1 MKRIL
6 TGLKPSGELTLGSLI
21 GCINQMVKLQDEYDS
36 FMFVPDMHA
45 ITVKQD
51 PKMLRERIRKNVAL
65 YLACG
70 VDPDKN
76 TIYLQSENLYHANL
90 SWVLECTTYM
100 GEASRMTQY
109 KDKSSK
115 GENVTVG
122 LFTYPILMAADIL
135 LYDADYVPV
144 GIDQK
149 QHVELARDIALRF
162 NKTYGDT
169 FKMPEPMMSEVGVKI
184 MDLQEPTKKMSK
196 SDETYKG
203 VILLLDDEKT
213 IRKKIM
219 SAVTDS
225 DNKIY
230 YDKDNK
236 PGVSNLLTIYSYL
249 KNISIEEN
257 KDIKYLNDYD
267 IIKIVYVTPYDYYRS
282 DLIESTLENVNDRDK
297 ENIINL
303 LNIFDPDVVDFKLVK
318 KFNTGRSYIYIDHNV
333 YGTTPLFSFGDS
345 IKKIFTLAT
354 AMISAK
360 GGILLVDEIES
371 AIHKNHINKVF
382 NSIIKI
388 CKEYKVQLICTTHS
402 LEAID
407 GIILSLGN
415 QIDLLSC
422 FRIEVYN
429 NKTYYTKFSGDRLK
443 DIRNLLGQD
452 VR

>member
-21 GCINQMVKLQDEYDS
+21 GCINQMVKLQEEYDS

-236 PGVSNLLTIYSYL
+236 PGVSNLLTIYSSL
-249 KNISIEEN
+249 KNINIEEAEDYF
-257 KDIKYLNDYD
+257 KDYNYGNFKKEVADLVVSVLSNIQTKYN
-267 IIKIVYVTPYDYYRS
+267 
-282 DLIESTLENVNDRDK
+282 E
-297 ENIINL
+297 IINGTML
-303 LNIFDPDVVDFKLVK
+303 DDILDKGREKTCEIAKEKTLDVFRKVGL
-318 KFNTGRSYIYIDHNV
+318 GRN
-333 YGTTPLFSFGDS
+333 
-345 IKKIFTLAT
+345 
-354 AMISAK
+354 
-360 GGILLVDEIES
+360 
-371 AIHKNHINKVF
+371 
-382 NSIIKI
+382 
-388 CKEYKVQLICTTHS
+388 
-402 LEAID
+402 
-407 GIILSLGN
+407 
-415 QIDLLSC
+415 
-422 FRIEVYN
+422 
-429 NKTYYTKFSGDRLK
+429 
-443 DIRNLLGQD
+443 
-452 VR
+452 

>member
-236 PGVSNLLTIYSYL
+236 PGVSNLLTIYSSL
-249 KNISIEEN
+249 KNISIEEAEDYF
-257 KDIKYLNDYD
+257 KDYNYGNFKKEVADLVVSVLSNIQTKYN
-267 IIKIVYVTPYDYYRS
+267 
-282 DLIESTLENVNDRDK
+282 E
-297 ENIINL
+297 IINGTML
-303 LNIFDPDVVDFKLVK
+303 DDILDK
-318 KFNTGRSYIYIDHNV
+318 GR
-333 YGTTPLFSFGDS
+333 
-345 IKKIFTLAT
+345 
-354 AMISAK
+354 
-360 GGILLVDEIES
+360 E
-371 AIHKNHINKVF
+371 
-382 NSIIKI
+382 
-388 CKEYKVQLICTTHS
+388 
-402 LEAID
+402 
-407 GIILSLGN
+407 
-415 QIDLLSC
+415 
-422 FRIEVYN
+422 
-429 NKTYYTKFSGDRLK
+429 KTYEIAKEKTLDVFRKVGLG
-443 DIRNLLGQD
+443 RN
-452 VR
+452 

>member
-169 FKMPEPMMSEVGVKI
+169 FKMPEPMMSDVGVKI

-213 IRKKIM
+213 IRKQIVILKYIM
-219 SAVTDS
+219 T
-225 DNKIY
+225 K
-230 YDKDNK
+230 
-236 PGVSNLLTIYSYL
+236 
-249 KNISIEEN
+249 
-257 KDIKYLNDYD
+257 
-267 IIKIVYVTPYDYYRS
+267 
-282 DLIESTLENVNDRDK
+282 
-297 ENIINL
+297 IINL
-303 LNIFDPDVVDFKLVK
+303 EFL
-318 KFNTGRSYIYIDHNV
+318 IYLL
-333 YGTTPLFSFGDS
+333 Y
-345 IKKIFTLAT
+345 
-354 AMISAK
+354 
-360 GGILLVDEIES
+360 ILL
-371 AIHKNHINKVF
+371 
-382 NSIIKI
+382 
-388 CKEYKVQLICTTHS
+388 
-402 LEAID
+402 
-407 GIILSLGN
+407 
-415 QIDLLSC
+415 
-422 FRIEVYN
+422 
-429 NKTYYTKFSGDRLK
+429 
-443 DIRNLLGQD
+443 
-452 VR
+452 

>member
-51 PKMLRERIRKNVAL
+51 PKMLRERIKKNVAL

-70 VDPDKN
+70 VDPNKN

-149 QHVELARDIALRF
+149 QHVELARNIALRF
-162 NKTYGDT
+162 NNTYGNT
-169 FKMPEPMMSEVGVKI
+169 FKMPEPMMSEVGIKI
-184 MDLQEPTKKMSK
+184 MDLQDPTKKMSK

-203 VILLLDDEKT
+203 VILLLDDEKI

-236 PGVSNLLTIYSYL
+236 PGVSNLLTIYSSL
-249 KNISIEEN
+249 KNISIEEAEDYF
-257 KDIKYLNDYD
+257 KDYNYGNFKKEVADVVVSVLSNIQDKYN
-267 IIKIVYVTPYDYYRS
+267 
-282 DLIESTLENVNDRDK
+282 E
-297 ENIINL
+297 IINSSML
-303 LNIFDPDVVDFKLVK
+303 DDILDKGREKTCEIAKEKTLDVFKKVGL
-318 KFNTGRSYIYIDHNV
+318 GRN
-333 YGTTPLFSFGDS
+333 
-345 IKKIFTLAT
+345 
-354 AMISAK
+354 
-360 GGILLVDEIES
+360 
-371 AIHKNHINKVF
+371 
-382 NSIIKI
+382 
-388 CKEYKVQLICTTHS
+388 
-402 LEAID
+402 
-407 GIILSLGN
+407 
-415 QIDLLSC
+415 
-422 FRIEVYN
+422 
-429 NKTYYTKFSGDRLK
+429 
-443 DIRNLLGQD
+443 
-452 VR
+452 

>member
-21 GCINQMVKLQDEYDS
+21 GCINQMVKLQEEYDS

-236 PGVSNLLTIYSYL
+236 PGVSNLLTIYSSL
-249 KNISIEEN
+249 KNISIEEAEDYF
-257 KDIKYLNDYD
+257 KDYNYGNFKKEVADLVVSVLSNIQTKYN
-267 IIKIVYVTPYDYYRS
+267 
-282 DLIESTLENVNDRDK
+282 E
-297 ENIINL
+297 IINGTML
-303 LNIFDPDVVDFKLVK
+303 DDILDKGRKKTCEIAKEKTLDVFRKVGL
-318 KFNTGRSYIYIDHNV
+318 GRN
-333 YGTTPLFSFGDS
+333 
-345 IKKIFTLAT
+345 
-354 AMISAK
+354 
-360 GGILLVDEIES
+360 
-371 AIHKNHINKVF
+371 
-382 NSIIKI
+382 
-388 CKEYKVQLICTTHS
+388 
-402 LEAID
+402 
-407 GIILSLGN
+407 
-415 QIDLLSC
+415 
-422 FRIEVYN
+422 
-429 NKTYYTKFSGDRLK
+429 
-443 DIRNLLGQD
+443 
-452 VR
+452 

>member
-1 MKRIL
+1 
-6 TGLKPSGELTLGSLI
+6 
-21 GCINQMVKLQDEYDS
+21 MVKLQDEYDS

-236 PGVSNLLTIYSYL
+236 PGVSNLLTIYSSL
-249 KNISIEEN
+249 KNISIEEAEDYF
-257 KDIKYLNDYD
+257 KDYNYGNFKKEVADLVVSVLSNIQTKYN
-267 IIKIVYVTPYDYYRS
+267 
-282 DLIESTLENVNDRDK
+282 E
-297 ENIINL
+297 IINGTML
-303 LNIFDPDVVDFKLVK
+303 DDILDKGREKTCEIAKEKTLDVFRKVGL
-318 KFNTGRSYIYIDHNV
+318 GRN
-333 YGTTPLFSFGDS
+333 
-345 IKKIFTLAT
+345 
-354 AMISAK
+354 
-360 GGILLVDEIES
+360 
-371 AIHKNHINKVF
+371 
-382 NSIIKI
+382 
-388 CKEYKVQLICTTHS
+388 
-402 LEAID
+402 
-407 GIILSLGN
+407 
-415 QIDLLSC
+415 
-422 FRIEVYN
+422 
-429 NKTYYTKFSGDRLK
+429 
-443 DIRNLLGQD
+443 
-452 VR
+452 

>member
-1 MKRIL
+1 MRKRCNMKRIL

-21 GCINQMVKLQDEYDS
+21 GCINQMVKLQEEYDS

-169 FKMPEPMMSEVGVKI
+169 FKMPEPMMSDVGVKI

-236 PGVSNLLTIYSYL
+236 PGVSNLLTIYSSL
-249 KNISIEEN
+249 KNISIEEAEDYF
-257 KDIKYLNDYD
+257 KDYNYGNFKKEVADLVVSVLSNIQTKYN
-267 IIKIVYVTPYDYYRS
+267 
-282 DLIESTLENVNDRDK
+282 E
-297 ENIINL
+297 IINGTIL
-303 LNIFDPDVVDFKLVK
+303 DDILDKGREKTCEIAKEKTLDVFRKVGL
-318 KFNTGRSYIYIDHNV
+318 GRN
-333 YGTTPLFSFGDS
+333 
-345 IKKIFTLAT
+345 
-354 AMISAK
+354 
-360 GGILLVDEIES
+360 
-371 AIHKNHINKVF
+371 
-382 NSIIKI
+382 
-388 CKEYKVQLICTTHS
+388 
-402 LEAID
+402 
-407 GIILSLGN
+407 
-415 QIDLLSC
+415 
-422 FRIEVYN
+422 
-429 NKTYYTKFSGDRLK
+429 
-443 DIRNLLGQD
+443 
-452 VR
+452 

>member
-169 FKMPEPMMSEVGVKI
+169 FKMPEPMMVGVKI

-236 PGVSNLLTIYSYL
+236 PGVSNLLTIYSSL
-249 KNISIEEN
+249 KNISIEEAEDYF
-257 KDIKYLNDYD
+257 KDYNYGNFKKEVADLVVSVLSNIQTKYN
-267 IIKIVYVTPYDYYRS
+267 
-282 DLIESTLENVNDRDK
+282 E
-297 ENIINL
+297 IINGTML
-303 LNIFDPDVVDFKLVK
+303 DDILDKGREKTCEIAKEKTLDVFRKVGL
-318 KFNTGRSYIYIDHNV
+318 GR
-333 YGTTPLFSFGDS
+333 
-345 IKKIFTLAT
+345 K
-354 AMISAK
+354 
-360 GGILLVDEIES
+360 
-371 AIHKNHINKVF
+371 
-382 NSIIKI
+382 
-388 CKEYKVQLICTTHS
+388 
-402 LEAID
+402 
-407 GIILSLGN
+407 
-415 QIDLLSC
+415 
-422 FRIEVYN
+422 
-429 NKTYYTKFSGDRLK
+429 
-443 DIRNLLGQD
+443 
-452 VR
+452 

>member
-236 PGVSNLLTIYSYL
+236 PGVSNLLTIYSSL
-249 KNISIEEN
+249 KNISIEEAEDYF
-257 KDIKYLNDYD
+257 KDYNYGNFKKEVADLVVIVLSNIQTKYN
-267 IIKIVYVTPYDYYRS
+267 
-282 DLIESTLENVNDRDK
+282 E
-297 ENIINL
+297 IINGTML
-303 LNIFDPDVVDFKLVK
+303 DDILDKGREKTCEIAKEKTLDVFRKVGL
-318 KFNTGRSYIYIDHNV
+318 GR
-333 YGTTPLFSFGDS
+333 
-345 IKKIFTLAT
+345 K
-354 AMISAK
+354 
-360 GGILLVDEIES
+360 
-371 AIHKNHINKVF
+371 
-382 NSIIKI
+382 
-388 CKEYKVQLICTTHS
+388 
-402 LEAID
+402 
-407 GIILSLGN
+407 
-415 QIDLLSC
+415 
-422 FRIEVYN
+422 
-429 NKTYYTKFSGDRLK
+429 
-443 DIRNLLGQD
+443 
-452 VR
+452 